1 LLYLQTSQQKTI
13 RSVNPL
19 IMVGLFVGLLVI
31 RTTAFWLFP
40 GLFTNWDLLLPFML
54 YFGQR
59 RPLFEGLLLWF
70 ILSHLYS
77 LQSVAPMGVF
87 VVYYLILFVIA
98 RLISE
103 VFFATEGIQI
113 LGLISLLT
121 LFSRFVLPLVARAF
135 DSGWP
140 VWSWRNLHLGMIITN
155 IFVGWICYQIL
166 GFVDKITF
174 KDPRQILDLGE
185 GLA

>member
-1 LLYLQTSQQKTI
+1 
-13 RSVNPL
+13 
-19 IMVGLFVGLLVI
+19 
-31 RTTAFWLFP
+31 
-40 GLFTNWDLLLPFML
+40 
-54 YFGQR
+54 
-59 RPLFEGLLLWF
+59 
-70 ILSHLYS
+70 
-77 LQSVAPMGVF
+77 MGVF

-113 LGLISLLT
+113 LGLISVLT

-140 VWSWRNLHLGMIITN
+140 VWSWRNLNLGMIITN
-155 IFVGWICYQIL
+155 IVTGWICYQGL
-166 GFVDKITF
+166 SFVDRITF
-174 KDPRQILDLGE
+174 KDARQILELGE

>member
-1 LLYLQTSQQKTI
+1 LYLQTSQQKTI

-19 IMVGLFVGLLVI
+19 IMVGLFVGLLLI
-31 RTTAFWLFP
+31 RTTAFWISPSLFS
-40 GLFTNWDLLLPFML
+40 NWDLLLPFML

-77 LQSVAPMGVF
+77 LNSVAPMGVF

-103 VFFATEGIQI
+103 AFFATEGIQI
-113 LGLISLLT
+113 LGLISVLAVS
-121 LFSRFVLPLVARAF
+121 SRFILPLVAKGF
-135 DSGWP
+135 NSGWP
-140 VWSWRNLHLGMIITN
+140 IWSWRNLHLGMIFTN
-155 IFVGWICYQIL
+155 IVLGWICYRGL
-166 GFVDKITF
+166 SFVDKITF
-174 KDPRQILDLGE
+174 KDARQILDLGE